1 MLFDTDVI
9 IWAFRGNSEAQHEI
23 NNAKPRQISI
33 ITYMELLQGARN
45 KHEQKHIKQFLK
57 AMSFEVLP
65 ITANI
70 SHRAAILI
78 EEYALKAGLN
88 ISDALI
94 FATAN
99 EHAIRLCSS
108 NEKHFRHLPDLDTK
122 PFRPNPQ
129 KSTAKRS
136 RQKQ

>member
-88 ISDALI
+88 ISSLI
-94 FATAN
+94 FATIMSTPFAYAAQMKSIFDTCQTRYQ
-99 EHAIRLCSS
+99 AIQTES
-108 NEKHFRHLPDLDTK
+108 T
-122 PFRPNPQ
+122 